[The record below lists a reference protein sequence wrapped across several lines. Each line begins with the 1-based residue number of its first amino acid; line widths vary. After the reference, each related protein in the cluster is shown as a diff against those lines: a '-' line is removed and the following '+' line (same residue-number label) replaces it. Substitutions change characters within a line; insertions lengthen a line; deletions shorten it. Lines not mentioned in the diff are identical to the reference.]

1 MLRYAVLAT
10 WSGRASLRNGSF
22 RSEAAAHTRLDGDG
36 DVKASWTRTEAAAA
50 ARSDLDVDYP
60 IFGTAPRLRRELSW
74 TRKWLEAAAQAAIP
88 DIDVDYTS
96 LSTAHSL
103 WREAGGLGEP
113 GAPRIVSAH
122 LPPAGGGAAVLESAP
137 FITPLSSPHP
147 QLPHPSTPHDIQRA
161 DGSVVPLDGPAMVST
176 CTLVQALSH
185 PKSRV
190 GEGDHPTARWI
201 RQSSLPAPGGMAG
214 HRDSPYGDR
223 HLYRGRSISSTA
235 SWELRESNH
244 GMVVGRGRW
253 SGDLLDASLPSISTH
268 LTPHLS
274 SSPSSAA
281 SAIHLSA
288 EAKHSSVIVLM
299 RHVIR

>member
-1 MLRYAVLAT
+1 MLAA
-10 WSGRASLRNGSF
+10 WSGRASLWNGSF
-22 RSEAAAHTRLDGDG
+22 WLEAAAHTRLDGDG

-137 FITPLSSPHP
+137 FMTPLSSPHP
-147 QLPHPSTPHDIQRA
+147 QLPTPP
-161 DGSVVPLDGPAMVST
+161 PLMTSRRLMVRWFRPM
-176 CTLVQALSH
+176 AL
-185 PKSRV
+185 PWYRL
-190 GEGDHPTARWI
+190 ARWY
-201 RQSSLPAPGGMAG
+201 RRSPTRSQGWERATTQPPGGSASQAYQPPVARPATGPPPMEIVASIGGEASPAQPAG
-214 HRDSPYGDR
+214 SCASQTMVGSSGGAAGPETFWMRPSQAYSPISR
-223 HLYRGRSISSTA
+223 PISPHLLPQLRLRSISQQK
-235 SWELRESNH
+235 
-244 GMVVGRGRW
+244 
-253 SGDLLDASLPSISTH
+253 PSIAR
-268 LTPHLS
+268 S
-274 SSPSSAA
+274 SSSCDT
-281 SAIHLSA
+281 
-288 EAKHSSVIVLM
+288 
-299 RHVIR
+299 